1 MVYRLL
7 IFFIIFS
14 NQLLAQKLTTEQY
27 IAQFKDEAIRQMKKY
42 RIPAS
47 ITLAQAILESGN
59 GNSDLAKKSNNHFGI
74 KCHTNWQGEKVFHD
88 DDENDEC
95 FRKYKTVL
103 DSYEDHSIFLLKD
116 RYLGL
121 FDLPL
126 DDYKGWARGLK
137 KAGYATNP
145 KYDKL
150 LIRVIEE
157 NDLDILDKMPFQEE
171 KKIVSGFSIGWKD
184 VISQSYFYLNAENKY
199 YISTRLSS
207 SLKDVSL
214 MVGGGQIVHNKLSL
228 GAELGVLT
236 ESRNFEQIDLKPN
249 FGMSVHFFLPVKQK
263 KIHLKAGI
271 TTSNGVGFEPRI
283 SIGILN

>member
-7 IFFIIFS
+7 IFFMIFS

-74 KCHTNWQGEKVFHD
+74 KCHANWQGEKVFHD

>member
-1 MVYRLL
+1 M
-7 IFFIIFS
+7 IFS

-74 KCHTNWQGEKVFHD
+74 KCHANWQGEKVFHD

>member
-7 IFFIIFS
+7 IFFMIFS

>member
-1 MVYRLL
+1 M
-7 IFFIIFS
+7 IFS

-59 GNSDLAKKSNNHFGI
+59 GNSDLAKKLNNHFGI
-74 KCHTNWQGEKVFHD
+74 KCHANWQGEKVFHD